1 MRISAIIAMSSN
13 RVIGKNNQLPWHLP
27 ADLKHFKKIT
37 MGKPIL
43 MGRKTYES
51 IGRPLPGRSNIIITR
66 DSKFQAPGCI
76 IRHSIES
83 ALTTAALQHSEE
95 IFIIGGALIFQETL
109 PLIQRL
115 YLTLIHESI
124 EGDAYFP
131 ELNSAEWQKIEQID
145 HHPDK
150 ENNYSYSFK
159 ILDRKRPF

>member
-1 MRISAIIAMSSN
+1 MRISAIIAMSTN
-13 RVIGKNNQLPWHLP
+13 HVIGKNNQLPWHLP
-27 ADLKHFKKIT
+27 ADLKQFKKIT

-51 IGRPLPGRSNIIITR
+51 IGRPLPGRSNIVISR
-66 DSKFQAPGCI
+66 DAQFKAPGCMI
-76 IRHSIES
+76 THSIES
-83 ALTTAALQHSEE
+83 ALATAALQHSEE
-95 IFIIGGALIFQETL
+95 IFIIGGALIFQKTL

-131 ELNSAEWQKIEQID
+131 ELNSAEWQEIEQVD
-145 HHPDK
+145 YPPDE
-150 ENNYSYSFK
+150 ENNYAYSFK